1 MIPKSRKFIIWLI
14 TSITVLVIFL
24 VYTRFNKTVP
34 IEIDKGSKTQGIVES
49 YPDEDIGQVSKGVGV
64 GTVDVARFID
74 LDPQTKQV
82 AREWG
87 FEQLLHQQGQ
97 EWEIN
102 KPFMNIYRSN
112 FKCYITANTGTV
124 LLESG
129 TTRPIAKSAIF
140 SGDVVIRIFSNSS
153 KGVRQSNIYFDD
165 IEFDSE
171 RSMFSTAGP
180 VEFVS
185 EQARMTGRGME
196 LIYDDERNRLELLK
210 VLRLETLRLKTEQN
224 TELFSKAERAD
235 KPIEKSETPKE
246 TKPVSEV
253 TIKQPVEKQEDKT
266 KQLYKCIFSKNVV
279 IDAPEQLIMAFDEF
293 VINDIEGSEFEGDI
307 AEEDTETVERKVI
320 EEKKA
325 AAIPEKIVESQ
336 QKIIEEKV
344 NVQKPADVSTAKKIK
359 QDVDKTYAE
368 DRNREIQPTKT
379 QSQPEKQ
386 LVDIIVTCDGGITI
400 IPMDNP
406 VEYSTLFDIV
416 DEPKKARKSIQELEE
431 DSNRTTFVADKIDY
445 FYSRD
450 GIGDIVVSGKSELI
464 FYVEEEIKSD
474 TNSSAVPVR
483 VSAKKRAEFLPGK
496 NTAVFEGGCVGRM
509 VTEQENIRQKHTISA
524 PKFTVVLS
532 QEQERDN
539 DLLSIKHFTASDG
552 VVRLSS
558 VKTSGDELLGGVE
571 LKCNRFDYNPSD
583 QIFSAAGPGIITV
596 DNSKM
601 TKPRKK
607 VGRFSLQKPCWAF
620 VRDFEKLEFLFGT
633 NKIIAT
639 AKPYETLRIDYFPV
653 VGGEYGQQ
661 VSATAN
667 SMVANIVKMAD
678 GRDELSRLD
687 AKGGVTYEEEAR
699 KTVWGTGKAV
709 QFVGSDFTYD
719 AEKSKITARGNQNQ
733 PCLLNG
739 ALVEGIEYNVESGSI
754 KTAIVGPGTLQ

>member
-1 MIPKSRKFIIWLI
+1 MVSKSRKFIIWLI
-14 TSITVLVIFL
+14 TSIAVLVIFL

-34 IEIDKGSKTQGIVES
+34 IEIDKGPKTQGIVES

-87 FEQLLHQQGQ
+87 FEQLLHEQGQ

-129 TTRPIAKSAIF
+129 VTRPIAKSAIF

-180 VEFVS
+180 VKFVS

-196 LIYDDERNRLELLK
+196 LIYDAERNRLELLK
-210 VLRLETLRLKTEQN
+210 VLRLETLQLKTEQN
-224 TELFSKAERAD
+224 TELFSKTEQAD

-253 TIKQPVEKQEDKT
+253 TIKQPVEKQEEKT

-279 IDAPEQLIMAFDEF
+279 IDAPEQLITAFDKF

-307 AEEDTETVERKVI
+307 AEKDVETVERKTI

-325 AAIPEKIVESQ
+325 AAPKKAVESQ
-336 QKIIEEKV
+336 
-344 NVQKPADVSTAKKIK
+344 
-359 QDVDKTYAE
+359 
-368 DRNREIQPTKT
+368 EIQLTQT
-379 QSQPEKQ
+379 QSQPENQ
-386 LVDIIVTCDGGITI
+386 FVDIIVTCDGGITI

-406 VEYSTLFDIV
+406 IEYSTLLDID
-416 DEPKKARKSIQELEE
+416 DEPKKARKSIQELKE
-431 DSNRTTFVADKIDY
+431 DSNRTTFAADKIDY

-450 GIGDIVVSGKSELI
+450 GIGDIVATGKSELI
-464 FYVEEEIKSD
+464 FYVEEEIKSG
-474 TNSSAVPVR
+474 TNSSAVPVK

-509 VTEQENIRQKHTISA
+509 ITEQKNIRQKHTISA

-532 QEQERDN
+532 QEQERD
-539 DLLSIKHFTASDG
+539 DDFASLKHFTASDG

-558 VKTSGDELLGGVE
+558 VKTDGDELLGGVE

-653 VGGEYGQQ
+653 VGGKYGQQ
-661 VSATAN
+661 ISATAN
-667 SMVANIVKMAD
+667 SMVANIVKMAN

-719 AEKSKITARGNQNQ
+719 AKKSKITARGNQNQ
-733 PCLLNG
+733 SCLLNG